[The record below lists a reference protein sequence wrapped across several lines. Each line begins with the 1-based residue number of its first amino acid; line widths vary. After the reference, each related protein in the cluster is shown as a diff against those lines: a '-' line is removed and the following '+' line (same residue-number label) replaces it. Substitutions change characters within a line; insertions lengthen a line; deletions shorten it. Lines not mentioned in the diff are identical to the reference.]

1 MSCLNVESPT
11 KISEFNKSHRK
22 GIWFVFFYAKWC
34 GHCTSMHDDW
44 NNLTN
49 NNIHKV
55 NLAKV
60 EAEHIPQVE
69 PAPPVQGYPSL
80 VLYKN
85 GKVEGIHQGERNVD
99 SFNNYI
105 RDNVTDEELANNSGI
120 DSLNNNNNLVIEL
133 KKHKKKSSGKKNKS
147 TKKKK
152 PSSNSK
158 NNANSYTTSKK
169 PNKKSTK
176 KKKAKSSLKKGAT
189 AKKKANKL
197 VKKSAKK
204 NNRANNNNL

>member
-1 MSCLNVESPT
+1 MSCLNVESPS
-11 KISEFNKSHRK
+11 KVSEFNKSHRK

-44 NNLTN
+44 HNLTN
-49 NNIHKV
+49 NNVHKV

-60 EAEHIPQVE
+60 EADHIQQVE
-69 PAPPVQGYPSL
+69 PSPPVQGYPSL

-85 GKVEGIHQGERNVD
+85 GKVEGIHQGERNVE

-120 DSLNNNNNLVIEL
+120 NSLNNNNLVIEL
-133 KKHKKKSSGKKNKS
+133 KKPKKKKSGSKKKKS

-152 PSSNSK
+152 ASSNSN
-158 NNANSYTTSKK
+158 NNANNSTAAKK
-169 PNKKSTK
+169 PKKKSTK
-176 KKKAKSSLKKGAT
+176 KKKAKSSSKKGT
-189 AKKKANKL
+189 PAKKTKKS

-204 NNRANNNNL
+204 GNNRANNNN